1 MMTTATFSVDVS
13 ADHVYAEAGARP
25 LRADLYLPRDTTHP
39 PPVIVWLHSG
49 GWRVGDRRRAPD
61 LSHRFAAHGF
71 AMASIDY
78 RLSREA
84 TFPAQLDD
92 VKSALRW
99 LRDNAKQHGIDG
111 RRIGLW
117 GSSAGGHLAA
127 LAGLGADDA
136 RAPLPAVRAVVV
148 GYAPIDF
155 LQMDA
160 QRDRGLTA
168 VDDPSAFSPPPGA
181 FTADADSYE
190 SLLIGAPI
198 EERPDLARAAS
209 PLTYVREGAPPFLIV
224 HGLSDSAVPSQQSVQ
239 LYEAL
244 ARRGND
250 VTLQLVEG
258 LGHGFLDRDD
268 FDRGPR
274 RRVEMYRARKGM
286 SEHTDDGPPL
296 TFDTIEAFFR
306 QHFGSDT

>member
-1 MMTTATFSVDVS
+1 MTTATYAVELS
-13 ADHVYAEAGARP
+13 ADHVYAETGARP
-25 LRADLYLPRDTTHP
+25 LRVDLYLPRRTPQP
-39 PPVIVWLHSG
+39 PPLVVWLHAG
-49 GWRVGDRRRAPD
+49 GWRVGDRKRAPH
-61 LSHRFAAHGF
+61 LSARFAAHGF

-99 LRDNAKQHGIDG
+99 LRDAAERFGFDA

-127 LAGLGADDA
+127 LAALTADDA
-136 RAPLPAVRAVVV
+136 RDPAAAVRAVVM

-155 LQMDA
+155 LKMDA
-160 QRDRGLTA
+160 QRDPDLDA
-168 VDDPSAFSPPPGA
+168 VDDPTAFAPPPGA

-198 EERPDLARAAS
+198 EERPDLVRAAS
-209 PLTYVREGAPPFLIV
+209 PLTYVRQGAPPFLIV
-224 HGLSDSAVPSQQSVQ
+224 HGMSDVAVPSQQSVM
-239 LYEAL
+239 LFEAL
-244 ARRGND
+244 ARCGND

-274 RRVEMYRARKGM
+274 RRTETYHAHDGTT
-286 SEHTDDGPPL
+286 EHTDDGPPL
-296 TFDTIEAFFR
+296 S
-306 QHFGSDT
+306 FGSIETFFLRHLGGEA